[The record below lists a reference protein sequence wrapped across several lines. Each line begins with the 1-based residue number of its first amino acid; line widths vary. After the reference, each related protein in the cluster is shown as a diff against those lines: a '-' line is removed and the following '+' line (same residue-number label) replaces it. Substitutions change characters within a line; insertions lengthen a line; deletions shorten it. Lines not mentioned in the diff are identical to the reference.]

1 MEGGVGKERGRGR
14 WEKRK
19 KTAGGQGGKA
29 VKREREGEE
38 GRKNEAQNTKQNESE
53 QGPTPQSFPQPL
65 QVLYVHDTHNRK
77 VAHS

>member
-38 GRKNEAQNTKQNESE
+38 GRKNEAQNTKQNVTKYHCKGQCVCVCELGADRASWN
-53 QGPTPQSFPQPL
+53 S
-65 QVLYVHDTHNRK
+65 
-77 VAHS
+77 